1 MVKIHTLNIE
11 PPVVNASCAWASD
24 YEQLRELY
32 ESPYTGAVITR
43 TATFNG
49 FSEDSS
55 NTVAFAR
62 DSVTSL
68 NSYGYSPHPLSKY
81 LDWVYTLLTTPCLDG
96 SPPTK
101 PIVISITASTPTV
114 LAEMVENI
122 QGLRKKLRATYSAAA
137 SFGAFIP
144 PSSPS
149 RSNRQSAG
157 ASSST
162 ATHTATHT
170 ATIDPA
176 TLIGIEL
183 NTSCPNIKDAPPP
196 AYTFA
201 FLLPL
206 LDVLSAAFYSDPTLT
221 IGLKL
226 PPYLYST
233 RFAEAIRFVHTY
245 TRELR
250 PSVFMNGS
258 NSHPLAAATTEQQ
271 DGTGQPQPL
280 RSLNPFAYFACTNT
294 LGNCLLFAE
303 QAFHDPCA
311 DPSLAQDPTT
321 TDMDTDDL
329 VAPRGPYAHPPSPS
343 PTPSSSSASSTSS
356 SPPPQP
362 PSPSCAPSPFALPP
376 ALGGMGGESI
386 HPIAL
391 GNVYTFA
398 RMLAAHPDPA
408 MRRVRVVGIG
418 GVTSAAAAARM
429 RAAGASVVGCATLLG
444 REGVR
449 AFEIIAGHHGHH
461 HS

>member
-1 MVKIHTLNIE
+1 MVKVHTLNIE

-32 ESPYTGAVITR
+32 DSAYTGAVITR

-55 NTVAFAR
+55 NTVVFAK
-62 DSVTSL
+62 DTITSV

-101 PIVISITASTPTV
+101 PIIISITASTPTV

-122 QGLRKKLRATYSAAA
+122 QTLRKKLRATYSAAT
-137 SFGAFIP
+137 SFGQFV
-144 PSSPS
+144 PSSPTG
-149 RSNRQSAG
+149 SNRNSTSAPP
-157 ASSST
+157 SSST
-162 ATHTATHT
+162 ATFASF
-170 ATIDPA
+170 IDPA
-176 TLIGIEL
+176 TLVGIEL

-196 AYTFA
+196 SYTFA
-201 FLLPL
+201 LLLPL
-206 LDVLSAAFYSDPTLT
+206 LDVLSSAFYSDPSLT

-233 RFAEAIRFVHTY
+233 RFAEAVRFIHTY
-245 TRELR
+245 TREIR
-250 PSVFMNGS
+250 PAVFMNG
-258 NSHPLAAATTEQQ
+258 NSHQLAAP
-271 DGTGQPQPL
+271 DGQAL
-280 RSLNPFAYFACTNT
+280 RSLNPFAYLACTNT
-294 LGNCLLFAE
+294 LGSCLLFSE
-303 QAFHDPCA
+303 QMFHDPGNSQE
-311 DPSLAQDPTT
+311 PSANY
-321 TDMDTDDL
+321 MDTDETD
-329 VAPRGPYAHPPSPS
+329 ARGPSPS
-343 PTPSSSSASSTSS
+343 PSPRTPSSTSS
-356 SPPPQP
+356 TPPPQP
-362 PSPSCAPSPFALPP
+362 PSPSSSPSMFALPT

-386 HPIAL
+386 HPISL

-398 RMLAAHPDPA
+398 RMLAAHPDAA
-408 MRRVRVVGIG
+408 MRRVRVFGIG

-449 AFEIIAGHHGHH
+449 AFEIIAGH
-461 HS
+461 S

>member
-1 MVKIHTLNIE
+1 MVKIHTLHIE

-55 NTVAFAR
+55 NTVAFAK
-62 DSVTSL
+62 DSVSSV

-81 LDWVYTLLTTPCLDG
+81 LDWIYTLLTTPCLDG

-101 PIVISITASTPTV
+101 PIIISITASTPTV
-114 LAEMVENI
+114 LAEMVENV
-122 QGLRKKLRATYSAAA
+122 QTLRKKLRATYSVAA
-137 SFGAFIP
+137 SFGEFIP
-144 PSSPS
+144 PLSPT
-149 RSNRQSAG
+149 RSNRHSAG
-157 ASSST
+157 AAPST
-162 ATHTATHT
+162 STHAQTH
-170 ATIDPA
+170 AGGIDPA
-176 TLIGIEL
+176 TLVGIEL

-206 LDVLSAAFYSDPTLT
+206 LDVLSSAFYADPSLT

-245 TRELR
+245 TREIR
-250 PSVFMNGS
+250 PAVFMNGS
-258 NSHPLAAATTEQQ
+258 MRQLAEQ
-271 DGTGQPQPL
+271 DGIPL

-294 LGNCLLFAE
+294 LGSCLLFSE
-303 QAFHDPCA
+303 QAFHDPA
-311 DPSLAQDPTT
+311 DATLSHTVSASG
-321 TDMDTDDL
+321 DMETDD
-329 VAPRGPYAHPPSPS
+329 VTYPHTHASSSVPSSPS
-343 PTPSSSSASSTSS
+343 PPSSSASST
-356 SPPPQP
+356 PPPHP
-362 PSPSCAPSPFALPP
+362 PSPSLAPSPFALPP
-376 ALGGMGGESI
+376 ALGGLGGESI
-386 HPIAL
+386 HPISL

-398 RMLAAHPDPA
+398 RMLAAHPDHA
-408 MRRVRVVGIG
+408 IRRIRVIGIG
-418 GVTSAAAAARM
+418 GVTSAAAAGRM

-449 AFEIIAGHHGHH
+449 AFEIIAGHH
-461 HS
+461 S

>member
-1 MVKIHTLNIE
+1 MVKIHTLHVE

-55 NTVAFAR
+55 NTVAFAK
-62 DSVTSL
+62 DSFTSV
-68 NSYGYSPHPLSKY
+68 NSYGYSPHALSKY

-101 PIVISITASTPTV
+101 PIIISITASTPTV
-114 LAEMVENI
+114 LAEM
-122 QGLRKKLRATYSAAA
+122 
-137 SFGAFIP
+137 FIP
-144 PSSPS
+144 PSSPT
-149 RSNRQSAG
+149 RSNRHSAG
-157 ASSST
+157 AAPST
-162 ATHTATHT
+162 STHAPTHTGG
-170 ATIDPA
+170 IDPA
-176 TLIGIEL
+176 TLVGIEL

-206 LDVLSAAFYSDPTLT
+206 LDVLSSAFYSDPSIT

-245 TRELR
+245 TREIR
-250 PSVFMNGS
+250 PAVT
-258 NSHPLAAATTEQQ
+258 P
-271 DGTGQPQPL
+271 PP
-280 RSLNPFAYFACTNT
+280 
-294 LGNCLLFAE
+294 
-303 QAFHDPCA
+303 
-311 DPSLAQDPTT
+311 
-321 TDMDTDDL
+321 
-329 VAPRGPYAHPPSPS
+329 HPPSPS
-343 PTPSSSSASSTSS
+343 F
-356 SPPPQP
+356 
-362 PSPSCAPSPFALPP
+362 APSPFALPP
-376 ALGGMGGESI
+376 ALGGLGGESI
-386 HPIAL
+386 HPISL

-398 RMLAAHPDPA
+398 RLLAAHPDHA
-408 MRRVRVVGIG
+408 IRRIRVIGIG
-418 GVTSAAAAARM
+418 GVTSAAAAGRM

-449 AFEIIAGHHGHH
+449 AFEIIAGHHP
-461 HS
+461 